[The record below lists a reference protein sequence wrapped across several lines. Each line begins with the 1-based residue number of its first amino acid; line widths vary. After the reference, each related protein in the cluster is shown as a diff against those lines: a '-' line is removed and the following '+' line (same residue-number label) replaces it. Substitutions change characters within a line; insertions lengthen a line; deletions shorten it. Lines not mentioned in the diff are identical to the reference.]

1 MTHALRIAAAL
12 ALLACAAQAVPIIQG
27 ASFPGSS
34 VADADF
40 GGGMYGMYGGIGG
53 GDPSAY
59 CDPSVNPSCY
69 QNVHSGNVD
78 VGSVVNAVPITQ
90 VTPVTQYQPVVQA
103 LAPIVDSAY
112 DCGCL
117 FGGGSGVYGGGS
129 GLYGG
134 SGLGGGLYGG
144 STLEDNEMYDGSDGS
159 MLGFG
164 FGLNFGQGRMMRR
177 SDLKAAGFEGLG
189 GTPMDAS
196 TVLNV
201 RGPAVPAGEVMSSS
215 GGDFGFNAFPGPQSV
230 PQGGSTGPQ
239 GGSMNP
245 QGDLQPGG
253 PQFGSQG
260 GSQFDIQG
268 DSQDPAQCA
277 PNDIAC
283 QLSIPSQTVDM
294 GSSTFINPSTSV
306 SPSTTYQP
314 LVQSLESDIFATSAQ
329 DNILPQQSVGL
340 GSNVFIQPTTSVNPE
355 TVYQPSVL
363 QFATDVQAVPQDD
376 QSLPQSSIQLGST
389 VQIIPTVHVR
399 PITTFQNMVK
409 SLPVIIQVEPCNDVE
424 YFGGGNTLYGA
435 GASVGQF
442 SNYGAGAGAG
452 GLHGTASGAGLYGST
467 GGLYDSTGSSGL
479 YGSPSLYG
487 SAIQG
492 GSSIYGNLQGVS
504 SIYSGGLGS
513 GSGDQGWM

>member
-1 MTHALRIAAAL
+1 MTRALRITAAL
-12 ALLACAAQAVPIIQG
+12 ALLACVAQAVPIIQD

-40 GGGMYGMYGGIGG
+40 GGGMYGGIGG

-59 CDPSVNPSCY
+59 CDPSVDSSCY

-90 VTPVTQYQPVVQA
+90 VTPVTQYQPIVQT

-112 DCGCL
+112 DCDYDL
-117 FGGGSGVYGGGS
+117 FGGGSGLYGGGS

-134 SGLGGGLYGG
+134 SGLGGSLYGG
-144 STLEDNEMYDGSDGS
+144 SDHS

-164 FGLNFGQGRMMRR
+164 FGSNTGQGGMMRR
-177 SDLKAAGFEGLG
+177 SDLKAAGFEGFG
-189 GTPMDAS
+189 GTPMDAA
-196 TVLNV
+196 TLPNV
-201 RGPAVPAGEVMSSS
+201 RGPAVPTGEVMSS
-215 GGDFGFNAFPGPQSV
+215 GGGVFGFNALRDPQSV
-230 PQGGSTGPQ
+230 PQGGPMGPQGGPMGPQ

-245 QGDLQPGG
+245 QGGPQSEG

-268 DSQDPAQCA
+268 DSQDPTQCA

-294 GSSTFINPSTSV
+294 GSSTLINPSTSV
-306 SPSTTYQP
+306 FPSTAYQP
-314 LVQSLESDIFATSAQ
+314 QVQSLESDIFSTPTQ
-329 DNILPQQSVGL
+329 DKILPQQSVGL
-340 GSNVFIQPTTSVNPE
+340 GSDVFIQPTTSVNPE

-363 QFATDVQAVPQDD
+363 QFATDVQAIPQDD
-376 QSLPQSSIQLGST
+376 QSLPQSSVQLGST

-399 PITTFQNMVK
+399 PITTFQSMVK
-409 SLPVIIQVEPCNDVE
+409 SLPVIIQAEPCNDVE
-424 YFGGGNTLYGA
+424 YFGGGNSLYGA
-435 GASVGQF
+435 GAGVGQF
-442 SNYGAGAGAG
+442 SNYGAGAG
-452 GLHGTASGAGLYGST
+452 GLYGTASGAGLYGST
-467 GGLYDSTGSSGL
+467 GGPYGSAGGSGL

-492 GSSIYGNLQGVS
+492 GSSIYGDLQGHS
-504 SIYSGGLGS
+504 SIYGGGLGS
-513 GSGDQGWM
+513 GSWDQGWM